1 MPSFRPRF
9 GLLLALNL
17 SGLSAHAAEIVR
29 FQRENVLGTSLEMSV
44 EAGPATARAAL
55 DAVLAETR
63 RLDAVLSTW
72 HEDSELARFNA
83 ATGPQSVSS
92 DLRAV
97 LGLCEQWRAQTD
109 GLFSCRLGL
118 LARRW
123 RQAAAS
129 GQLPSRPELRALASA
144 AAQADFAVPAQG
156 PLSRPE
162 AIVFDVDGLAKGYI
176 LDRALAAA
184 RVAAP
189 AAAAIKL
196 DIGGDARYWQ
206 APGHPQPWRVGLA
219 DARQPRDNGDGIA
232 VLALHSRAIAA
243 SGHASRGYRIGH
255 RHYSHILDPQSGWP
269 MQFAPSAT
277 VTADD
282 AVSADALATALSVM
296 PIRDGLQL
304 AGRLPGV
311 ESLILSDTGI
321 AFVTP
326 GWHALLAADSGGVS
340 SLRADE
346 RLVLDYEIPAH
357 DVERYRAPYLAIWIS
372 RPDGAAVRQLLVL
385 GDRSR
390 YLTELPRWWRHY
402 GRDDFSAIS
411 GIARPTRMPGRYSV
425 AWDGRDDQGRAVAS
439 GDYVVQ
445 VEAAREHGGHEVLEL
460 PFVLDPHHAIHA
472 QRHGTSEI
480 GQITLDS
487 RR

>member
-9 GLLLALNL
+9 GLLLALSLN
-17 SGLSAHAAEIVR
+17 GLSAHAAETVQ

-44 EAGPATARAAL
+44 DAGPAAAQAAL

-72 HEDSELARFNA
+72 REDSELARFNA
-83 ATGPQSVSS
+83 ATGPQPVSP

-97 LGLCEQWRAQTD
+97 LGLCEQWRARTD

-129 GQLPSRPELRALASA
+129 GQLPPRPELRALAAA

-156 PLSRPE
+156 PLSRPD

-189 AAAAIKL
+189 GAAAIKL

-206 APGHPQPWRVGLA
+206 APGHAQPWRVGVA
-219 DARQPRDNGDGIA
+219 DARRPRDNGDGIA
-232 VLALHSRAIAA
+232 LLALHSRAIAA
-243 SGHASRGYRIGH
+243 SGHASRGYQVGY
-255 RHYSHILDPQSGWP
+255 RHYSHILDPLSGWP

-282 AVSADALATALSVM
+282 AASADALATALSVM

-304 AGRLPGV
+304 ADALPGV
-311 ESLILSDTGI
+311 AALVLSDTGV
-321 AFVTP
+321 AFASRDWP
-326 GWHALLAADSGGVS
+326 ALLAEDGAP
-340 SLRADE
+340 APAAE
-346 RLVLDYEIPAH
+346 PLVLDYEIPHLQAR
-357 DVERYRAPYLAIWIS
+357 RYHAPYLALWIA
-372 RPDGAAVRQLLVL
+372 RPDGSAVRQLLVL
-385 GDRSR
+385 GDRSH
-390 YLTELPRWWRHY
+390 YLLELPQWWRRY
-402 GRDDFSAIS
+402 GRDDLPAIQ
-411 GIARPTRMPGRYSV
+411 GIARPTRMPGRYSL
-425 AWDGRDDQGRAVAS
+425 AWDGRDDQGRRLPA

-445 VEAAREHGGHEVLEL
+445 VEAARQDGGHELLSL
-460 PFVLDPHHAIHA
+460 PFRLDPRRPLQV
-472 QRHGTSEI
+472 QRQGRSEI
-480 GQITLDS
+480 GRISLHHGQ
-487 RR
+487 R